1 MLVADLEDELDLELS
16 ERDED
21 TIGGVVLSELGRRG
35 RVGDVVHIGHLA
47 LQVQEIDGNRI
58 RTLRLTVEVPK
69 EVAPAAGGA
78 SRQRDARACVLT
90 NSIARATASPTAT
103 ACFSRSRRSESSTFP
118 CARLLPPTTNRIG
131 MPIRSASLN
140 LTPGRSSRSS

>member
-1 MLVADLEDELDLELS
+1 MRAERVHLAAVLDEYGGTSGIVTLENVIEEIVGEIQDEFDLERPELVALGPGHYQVAAQMLVEDLEQALKIEIS

-58 RTLRLTVEVPK
+58 RTLRLTVETPK

-78 SRQRDARACVLT
+78 K
-90 NSIARATASPTAT
+90 
-103 ACFSRSRRSESSTFP
+103 
-118 CARLLPPTTNRIG
+118 
-131 MPIRSASLN
+131 
-140 LTPGRSSRSS
+140 